1 MDHTALRR
9 RCIRAIG
16 AALIGSTL
24 LVVGCSS
31 SSTSPAS
38 GDDESAQQA
47 APCLLQPDTRVTDLT
62 FEELRRFELNNGEPI
77 PTLEEYLDLA
87 DAARVGVL
95 PEIKTFPPAGGGEA
109 EPPSDAQLADY
120 ARLVAERSGIPQVLI
135 GSFSEPVLAYFAAAR
150 PEWPRVWFRGLSPDD
165 PLGPPTVEEMRQRAP
180 SADALGVLSIL
191 YGQGTSPLDGQTY
204 DVPADFAAANIP
216 VYIWFNVITGGDSV
230 ADGEGK
236 LGYEAA
242 PGWTSLVALE
252 PANIDWMATDNTAA
266 YAAWA
271 ASLPAGGPV
280 APAMVAHRGGGSEA
294 VSENSLEAFG
304 QAVADG
310 ATVLETDI
318 QWTRPTADAPNG
330 VPVLMHDAT
339 INRTMR
345 CPT

>member
-1 MDHTALRR
+1 MFTA
-9 RCIRAIG
+9 
-16 AALIGSTL
+16 AALL
-24 LVVGCSS
+24 LALGCSS
-31 SSTSPAS
+31 STTTSTS
-38 GDDESAQQA
+38 GDGESSQQP
-47 APCLLQPDTRVTDLT
+47 APCVLAPDTRVSDLT
-62 FEELRRFELNNGEPI
+62 LAELRQFELNNGEPI

-87 DAARVGVL
+87 DAAGVGVL
-95 PEIKTFPPAGGGEA
+95 PEIKTFPLPGQDRA

-135 GSFSEPVLAYFAAAR
+135 GSFSEPVLAYFATAR
-150 PEWPRVWFRGLSPDD
+150 PEWPRIWFRGLGADD

-191 YGQGTSPLDGQTY
+191 YGQGVSPLNGQTY
-204 DVPADFAAANIP
+204 DVPADFADADIP
-216 VYIWFNVITGGDSV
+216 VYIWFNVLTGGDSV

-242 PGWTSLVALE
+242 PGWASLVALE
-252 PANIDWMATDNTAA
+252 PANIVWMATDNTAD

-271 ASLPAGGPV
+271 ASLPADGPV
-280 APAMVAHRGGGSEA
+280 APAMVAHRGGGSEG
-294 VSENSLEAFG
+294 VSENSLEAFR

-345 CPT
+345 CPG